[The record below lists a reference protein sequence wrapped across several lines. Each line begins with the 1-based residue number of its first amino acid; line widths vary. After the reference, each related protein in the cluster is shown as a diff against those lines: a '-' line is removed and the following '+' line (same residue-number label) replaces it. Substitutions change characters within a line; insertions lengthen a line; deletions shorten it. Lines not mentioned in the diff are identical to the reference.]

1 MAILESKNLT
11 VSIDKEI
18 IKNLSLNVGAGS
30 VHAVMGPN
38 GSGKSTLAYTL
49 LGHPSCKITD
59 GNIIFDGMDITD
71 CSVDKR
77 SRLGLFLSFQS
88 PYEIPGLQVFTYLK
102 EIYSL
107 HSQEDLSVE
116 DFKNILKPMVE
127 VLGLEDAFLWR
138 NLNDGFSGGEKKRM
152 EMLQLMVVQ
161 PRVAI
166 IDEIDSGL
174 DVDALKAVAK
184 AVSYCQEKNKDMAIV
199 LITHYQRILDYVL
212 PDQVH
217 ILCDGKLVKS
227 GSSSLAKEIEQF
239 GYADYTSEKSS
250 YPSIPPTGSIG
261 TNGREN

>member
-1 MAILESKNLT
+1 MAILEIQNLS
-11 VSIDKEI
+11 VSIDKQI
-18 IKNLSLNVGAGS
+18 IKNLSLKVESGS

-49 LGHPSCKITD
+49 LGHPSCQVTD
-59 GNIIFDGMDITD
+59 GSIIFEGMDITD
-71 CSVDKR
+71 VSVDKR
-77 SRLGLFLSFQS
+77 SKLGLFLSFQN

-107 HSQEDLSVE
+107 HHQEGLSVE
-116 DFKNILKPMVE
+116 DFKNIINPMVK

-138 NLNDGFSGGEKKRM
+138 NLNENFSGGEKKRM

-161 PRVAI
+161 PKLAI

-184 AVSYCQEKNKDMAIV
+184 ALAYCQEKNKDMAIV

-212 PDQVH
+212 PDYVH
-217 ILCDGKLVKS
+217 ILAAGNLVKS
-227 GSSSLAKEIEQF
+227 GSAELAKEIEKS
-239 GYADYTSEKSS
+239 GYANYVDQKELLV
-250 YPSIPPTGSIG
+250 
-261 TNGREN
+261 